1 MKRIVNIVILLLF
14 ILIVITGSALIY
26 LIYPGTPGRAHS
38 MNFDGYIDL
47 PKGGALSVLDYLTI
61 ENHALF
67 VTEESSGSVF
77 KVHLNPTT
85 QMAEGTVSRLP
96 GTGSVHGVLLVPG
109 KNIAFV
115 TRSEEN
121 RVDVFDPTNLQPLG
135 SIPVAEDADAI
146 LYDPSNR
153 LVYVANG
160 DAHLA
165 TLIDPDK
172 RTIVGT
178 ISLPGKPEYPA
189 LDPKTGLLYQN
200 LMDIS
205 AVVAIDLAQK
215 SIMGQ
220 WPLAPCEGPTGMAI
234 DSEQRRLFAVCSR
247 NAMLV
252 VFDLERHKV
261 TASMNIGGG
270 PDSVAF
276 DAGLHRI
283 YSAGKAGKLAVVQQD
298 GPDAY
303 RVLDVIRTHYG
314 AHTLVLD
321 PRSHKVFVATQA
333 FSITL
338 ESPYSRQSIL

>member
-1 MKRIVNIVILLLF
+1 MDQNHEIIKIVAYCVAITLVIA
-14 ILIVITGSALIY
+14 GSLLIY
-26 LIYPGTPGRAHS
+26 LIYPGTPSRSHS
-38 MNFDGYIDL
+38 MKFDGYIDL

-61 ENHALF
+61 ENRALF

-77 KVHLNPTT
+77 KVNLNPTA
-85 QMAEGTVSRLP
+85 QMADGTVSRLP
-96 GTGSVHGVLLVPG
+96 GTGSVHGVLLPPG

-115 TRSEEN
+115 TRSEAN

-165 TLIDPDK
+165 TLIDPYRRDV
-172 RTIVGT
+172 VGT

-189 LDPKTGLLYQN
+189 LEPKTGLLYQN
-200 LMDIS
+200 LTDLS
-205 AVVAIDLAQK
+205 AVVAINLAQK
-215 SIMGQ
+215 SIVGQ
-220 WPLAPCEGPTGMAI
+220 WSSTGMAI
-234 DSEQRRLFAVCSR
+234 DSEQRRLFSVCSR

-252 VFDLERHKV
+252 VFDLERNKV
-261 TASMNIGGG
+261 TASMKIGGG

-283 YSAGKAGKLAVVQQD
+283 YSAGRAGKLTVVQQD

-303 RVLDVIRTHYG
+303 RVLEVIRTHYG

-321 PRSHKVFVATQA
+321 PLSHRVFVGYASLFNHPRIA
-333 FSITL
+333 VFS
-338 ESPYSRQSIL
+338 PIL

>member
-1 MKRIVNIVILLLF
+1 MKKIIKVVAYCLAVLLL
-14 ILIVITGSALIY
+14 IAGSLLIY
-26 LIYPGTPGRAHS
+26 LIYPGTPSRSHS
-38 MNFDGYIDL
+38 MHFDGYVDL

-77 KVHLNPTT
+77 KVNLNPAT
-85 QMAEGTVSRLP
+85 QLADGTASRLP
-96 GTGSVHGVLLVPG
+96 GSGSVHGVLLLPG

-121 RVDVFDPTNLQPLG
+121 KVDVFDPTNLQRLQ

-160 DAHLA
+160 DAHFA
-165 TLIDPDK
+165 TLIDPD
-172 RTIVGT
+172 RRAVVGT

-189 LDPKTGLLYQN
+189 LDSKTGLLYQN
-200 LMDIS
+200 LTDIS
-205 AVVAIDLAQK
+205 AVVAINLAQK
-215 SIMGQ
+215 SIVGQ
-220 WPLAPCEGPTGMAI
+220 WSLAPCEGPSGMAI
-234 DSEQRRLFAVCSR
+234 DSEQRRLFSVCSR

-252 VFDLERHKV
+252 VFDLERHMV
-261 TASMNIGGG
+261 RASMNIGGG

-283 YSAGKAGKLAVVQQD
+283 YSAGRAGKLTVVQQD

-303 RVLDVIRTHYG
+303 RTLDLIRTHYG

-321 PRSHKVFVATQA
+321 PLSHKVFVGYASLFNHPRIA
-333 FSITL
+333 VFSPDL
-338 ESPYSRQSIL
+338 